1 MTTQDTPDTA
11 RGPLEK
17 RRAPDTPKV
26 PGESAEKRDQDQR
39 NDPATMPG
47 ALEGNPD
54 RRSGEG
60 PPGDPG
66 NRYGK

>member
-1 MTTQDTPDTA
+1 MTTQDTPDAA
-11 RGPLEK
+11 RGPLE
-17 RRAPDTPKV
+17 RDRAPDGPTA

-39 NDPATMPG
+39 NDPETMPG
-47 ALEGNPD
+47 ARIGNPD

-66 NRYGK
+66 NRHDA

>member
-1 MTTQDTPDTA
+1 MTTQARPDTT

-17 RRAPDTPKV
+17 ERAPDGPRL

-47 ALEGNPD
+47 ARIGNPD

-60 PPGDPG
+60 PADDPG
-66 NRYGK
+66 NRRED